1 MGDKTAPQLRDI
13 IVGYPSAE
21 VKVIVEAS
29 DDPKQLESLVN
40 SRNGVFLGQSM
51 RYAAVRIE
59 ASHLETLAKEP
70 EVAKIWYVDS
80 RIFDAY
86 FNIIKAAE
94 YMLSH
99 KSGEPKIVN
108 MSLGPPIDRSGTLR
122 FDPEEPVNVATK
134 ALYDAGK
141 VVVMAVGNSGDLGD
155 DTLNP
160 WSVAPWVIGV
170 GAATKDGKKLA
181 DFSSRGIPGDPL
193 YKPTVVAPGID
204 VVTTHPAG
212 IKKTPEQLAKD
223 KQFIS
228 EDKLDRYTVVSG
240 TSFATADVSGAV
252 AQIVGFISWLESNK
266 SLGNQLMEISVSI
279 NGYRKNIRFKVNTQP
294 SNIKNFVTQ
303 FAMHMPK
310 HQPHEVGAGF
320 ISQAMTQ
327 QCFGEYA
334 SKPKIM
340 PIKIV

>member
-1 MGDKTAPQLRDI
+1 MVDKIAPQLMNI
-13 IVGYPSAE
+13 IRSYASAE

-29 DDPKQLESLVN
+29 DDPKTIERLVA
-40 SRNGVFLGQSM
+40 SRNGVFLGQSL
-51 RYAAVRIE
+51 RYAAVKIE
-59 ASHLETLAKEP
+59 AVHLEAWAKEP
-70 EVAKIWYVDS
+70 EVAKIWYVDP

-86 FNIIKAAE
+86 FNIIKASE
-94 YMLSH
+94 YVLSH
-99 KSGEPKIVN
+99 KSGGPKVIN
-108 MSLGPPIDRSGTLR
+108 MSLGPPVDKPGALR

-141 VVVMAVGNSGDLGD
+141 IVVMAVGNSGYLGN

-181 DFSSRGIPGDPL
+181 DFSSRGVPDDPV
-193 YKPTVVAPGID
+193 YAPTVVAPGID
-204 VVTTHPAG
+204 IVTTHPVS
-212 IKKTPEQLAKD
+212 IKKTAEQLAKD

-228 EDKLDRYTVVSG
+228 EDKLDSYTVVSG

-252 AQIVGFISWLESNK
+252 AHIVGFISWLKDNK
-266 SLGNQLMEISVSI
+266 SLGEQLLEISVSI
-279 NGYRKNIRFKVNTQP
+279 NGCSRNIRFKVNTQP

-303 FAMHMPK
+303 FAMHMPNYR
-310 HQPHEVGAGF
+310 PHEVGAGF

-327 QCFGEYA
+327 QCFGDYA

-340 PIKIV
+340 PIKIT